1 MTRWNTNRGFGFIT
15 PAQPGDDLFVH
26 ISAFPRGFE
35 TPRIGEVISFEIEPG
50 KDGRRQAV
58 RVMRAGQ
65 HAAGPGARR
74 QHAAARSPLPH
85 RSLGLGKV
93 MLLLLV
99 AGAGGYAYLDRDALL
114 PAPAPTETAS
124 ASASAAPAPAPA
136 PAPATRTLPDR
147 AALQSSP
154 AITPAA
160 AAGTTSATTAP
171 TPHYSCGGRKHCSQM
186 TSCDDA
192 TWVLR
197 NCPDTTMDGDHDGVP
212 CEQQWCH

>member
-124 ASASAAPAPAPA
+124 AA

>member
-1 MTRWNTNRGFGFIT
+1 MRTHGILTRWNTNRGFGFIT

-35 TPRIGEVISFEIEPG
+35 TPRIGELISFEIEPG

-58 RVMRAGQ
+58 RVMRAGAQ
-65 HAAGPGARR
+65 SAGRGARR
-74 QHAAARSPLPH
+74 QHAAARSPSPH

-99 AGAGGYAYLDRDALL
+99 AGAGGYAYLSRDALL

-124 ASASAAPAPAPA
+124 AAPAPATA
-136 PAPATRTLPDR
+136 TATRTLPDR

>member
-1 MTRWNTNRGFGFIT
+1 MRAHGTLTRWNTDRGFGFIT

-35 TPRIGEVISFEIEPG
+35 TPRIGELISFEIEPG
-50 KDGRRQAV
+50 KDGRRQAL

-65 HAAGPGARR
+65 HAAGRGARR

-99 AGAGGYAYLDRDALL
+99 AGAGGYAYLDRNTL
-114 PAPAPTETAS
+114 PPDSAPTETP
-124 ASASAAPAPAPA
+124 SAAPAPAPA
-136 PAPATRTLPDR
+136 NRTLPDR

-154 AITPAA
+154 AITATA
-160 AAGTTSATTAP
+160 AAGRTSATPAP

-197 NCPDTTMDGDHDGVP
+197 NCPDTSMDGDHDGVP

>member
-1 MTRWNTNRGFGFIT
+1 MRTHGTLTRWNTDRGFGFIT

-65 HAAGPGARR
+65 HAAGRGARR

-85 RSLGLGKV
+85 RSLWLGKV

-99 AGAGGYAYLDRDALL
+99 AGAGGYAYLNRDALL
-114 PAPAPTETAS
+114 PAPAPTETPS
-124 ASASAAPAPAPA
+124 VAPARAPA
-136 PAPATRTLPDR
+136 NRTQPGRAT
-147 AALQSSP
+147 LQSSP
-154 AITPAA
+154 ARTAAA

>member
-1 MTRWNTNRGFGFIT
+1 MRTHGTLTRWNTDRGFGFIT

-35 TPRIGEVISFEIEPG
+35 TPRIGELISFEIEPG

-65 HAAGPGARR
+65 HAAGRGARR
-74 QHAAARSPLPH
+74 QHAAARSPSPH

-99 AGAGGYAYLDRDALL
+99 AGAGGYAYLSRDALM

-124 ASASAAPAPAPA
+124 AAPV
-136 PAPATRTLPDR
+136 PAPATRTQPGR
-147 AALQSSP
+147 ATLQSSP
-154 AITPAA
+154 ARTAAA
-160 AAGTTSATTAP
+160 AAGTTSATPAP

>member
-1 MTRWNTNRGFGFIT
+1 MRTHGTLTRWNTDRGFGFIT

-35 TPRIGEVISFEIEPG
+35 TPRIGELISFEIEPG

-65 HAAGPGARR
+65 HAAGRGARR

-99 AGAGGYAYLDRDALL
+99 AGAGGYAYLNRDALL
-114 PAPAPTETAS
+114 PAAAPTETP
-124 ASASAAPAPAPA
+124 SAAPARAPA
-136 PAPATRTLPDR
+136 NRTQPGRAT
-147 AALQSSP
+147 LQSLP
-154 AITPAA
+154 ARTAAA
-160 AAGTTSATTAP
+160 AAGTTSATPAP

>member
-1 MTRWNTNRGFGFIT
+1 MTRWNTDRGFGFIT

-99 AGAGGYAYLDRDALL
+99 AGAGGYAYLSRDALL

-124 ASASAAPAPAPA
+124 AAPAPA

>member
-1 MTRWNTNRGFGFIT
+1 MTRWNTDRGFGFIT

-26 ISAFPRGFE
+26 ISAFPRGVE

-58 RVMRAGQ
+58 RVMRGGK
-65 HAAGPGARR
+65 HAAGGGARR
-74 QHAAARSPLPH
+74 QHAAASSPH

-93 MLLLLV
+93 VLLLLV
-99 AGAGGYAYLDRDALL
+99 AGAGGYAYLNRDTLI
-114 PAPAPTETAS
+114 PGSAPTETPS
-124 ASASAAPAPAPA
+124 ATPARAPAN
-136 PAPATRTLPDR
+136 RTQPDR

-154 AITPAA
+154 ALTAAA

>member
-1 MTRWNTNRGFGFIT
+1 MTRWNTDRGFGFIT

-65 HAAGPGARR
+65 HAAGRGARR

-99 AGAGGYAYLDRDALL
+99 AGAGGYAYLNRDALL
-114 PAPAPTETAS
+114 PAPAPTETP
-124 ASASAAPAPAPA
+124 SAAPARAPA
-136 PAPATRTLPDR
+136 NRTQPGRAT
-147 AALQSSP
+147 LQSSP
-154 AITPAA
+154 ARTAAA

>member
-1 MTRWNTNRGFGFIT
+1 MRTHGILTRWNTDRGFGFIT

-99 AGAGGYAYLDRDALL
+99 AGAGGYAYLSRDALL

-124 ASASAAPAPAPA
+124 AAPAPA

>member
-1 MTRWNTNRGFGFIT
+1 M
-15 PAQPGDDLFVH
+15 
-26 ISAFPRGFE
+26 
-35 TPRIGEVISFEIEPG
+35 
-50 KDGRRQAV
+50 
-58 RVMRAGQ
+58 
-65 HAAGPGARR
+65 
-74 QHAAARSPLPH
+74 
-85 RSLGLGKV
+85 
-93 MLLLLV
+93 
-99 AGAGGYAYLDRDALL
+99 
-114 PAPAPTETAS
+114 
-124 ASASAAPAPAPA
+124 
-136 PAPATRTLPDR
+136 PDR

>member
-1 MTRWNTNRGFGFIT
+1 
-15 PAQPGDDLFVH
+15 
-26 ISAFPRGFE
+26 
-35 TPRIGEVISFEIEPG
+35 
-50 KDGRRQAV
+50 
-58 RVMRAGQ
+58 MRAGQ
-65 HAAGPGARR
+65 HAAGRGARR
-74 QHAAARSPLPH
+74 QHAAARSPSPH
-85 RSLGLGKV
+85 RSLGLGKI
-93 MLLLLV
+93 MLLLV

-114 PAPAPTETAS
+114 PAPAPTETP
-124 ASASAAPAPAPA
+124 SAAPARAPA
-136 PAPATRTLPDR
+136 NRTQPGRAT
-147 AALQSSP
+147 LQSSP
-154 AITPAA
+154 ARTAAA

>member
-1 MTRWNTNRGFGFIT
+1 MRTHGILTRWNTNRGFGFIT

-99 AGAGGYAYLDRDALL
+99 AGAGGYAYLNRDALL
-114 PAPAPTETAS
+114 PAPAPTETP
-124 ASASAAPAPAPA
+124 SAAPARAPA
-136 PAPATRTLPDR
+136 NRTQPGRAT
-147 AALQSSP
+147 LQSSP
-154 AITPAA
+154 ARTAAA
-160 AAGTTSATTAP
+160 AAGTTSATPAP

>member
-1 MTRWNTNRGFGFIT
+1 MRTHGTLTRWNTDRGFGFIT

-35 TPRIGEVISFEIEPG
+35 TPRIGELISFEIEPG

-58 RVMRAGQ
+58 RVMRAGAQ
-65 HAAGPGARR
+65 SAGPGAGR
-74 QHAAARSPLPH
+74 QHAAARSRSTR
-85 RSLGLGKV
+85 RSLGPGKV

-99 AGAGGYAYLDRDALL
+99 AGAGGYAYLNRDTLM
-114 PAPAPTETAS
+114 PGSAPTETAS
-124 ASASAAPAPAPA
+124 AATARAPAN
-136 PAPATRTLPDR
+136 RTEPDR

-154 AITPAA
+154 ARTATA
-160 AAGTTSATTAP
+160 AAGRTSATPAP
-171 TPHYSCGGRKHCSQM
+171 TPHDSCGGRKHCSQM